1 MSHDAQLLDR
11 YAKEGSEA
19 AFAEL
24 VQRHVRLVFATALRQ
39 LGGDRHLA
47 EDATQRVFADLARKA
62 SALSRHPT
70 LAGWLFK
77 SARYAAIRL
86 LRQETRRK
94 VREAKMSED
103 ALIRGPVE
111 ASRERAWPALSE
123 LVSQLSERDRTAIL
137 LRFFEERSF
146 AEIGHALG
154 LSEDG
159 ARSRVDRT
167 LDRLRRSLG
176 RRGVAFTTA
185 LLAGELA
192 SSAAEAAMPPA
203 FAASVTQAALIGAG
217 VSKTASITGILI
229 TMNSFQTGIVAI
241 ALAASVLP
249 AALSYRTHRSL
260 DRDMSELNMLQSES
274 AALRVTGRQLMTSLS
289 QVGSSEA
296 NAAELVKIRQR
307 VDLLR
312 TRPDWVNEADQRLMA
327 AAQNMGWDSADHAY
341 ETLMWA
347 MAKGKGDVWE
357 EGFHWRGQAKAL
369 ADQAFAKL
377 SDSARSTYGNADR
390 FAGAGSLAAMA
401 GSDPIVAYDA
411 PIDPDAASARTG
423 IVLRITSWNSRAS
436 GAEGPSDN
444 YFYFDGANWTPGV
457 TRFDPKYWD
466 RFVSLLDPASAEK

>member
-24 VQRHVRLVFATALRQ
+24 VQRHIRLVYATALHQ
-39 LGGDRHLA
+39 LGRDRHLA

-62 SALSRHPT
+62 STLSGHPS

-77 SARYAAIRL
+77 SARYAAIQL

-94 VREAKMSED
+94 IRETKMSED
-103 ALIRGPVE
+103 ALVRGPVE
-111 ASRERAWPALSE
+111 ANRERAWPALSE
-123 LVSQLSERDRTAIL
+123 LVGQLSERDRTAIL

-146 AEIGHALG
+146 AEIGRALG

-167 LDRLRRSLG
+167 LDRLRRSLE
-176 RRGVAFTTA
+176 RRGVASTTA

-192 SSAAEAAMPPA
+192 SSAAEATMPPA
-203 FAASVTQAALIGAG
+203 FAASVTQAALTGAG
-217 VSKTASITGILI
+217 ISKTVSITGILI
-229 TMNSFQTGIVAI
+229 TMNSFQTGIVAF
-241 ALAASVLP
+241 ALAASLVP
-249 AALSYRTHRSL
+249 AALSYRNHRSL
-260 DRDMSELNMLQSES
+260 DRNMLEMSVLQSED
-274 AALRVTGRQLMTSLS
+274 AALRATGRQLTTFLS
-289 QVGSSEA
+289 RLASSEA
-296 NAAELVKIRQR
+296 NATELVRIRQR
-307 VDLLR
+307 VNLLR
-312 TRPDWVNEADQRLMA
+312 TRPNWFNETDQRLMA
-327 AAQNMGWDSADHAY
+327 AAQNKGWDSADHAI

-347 MAKGKGDVWE
+347 MANGKGDVWE

-377 SDSARSTYGNADR
+377 SDSARSIYGNADR
-390 FAGAGSLAAMA
+390 FAGAGSLAAMT

-423 IVLRITSWNSRAS
+423 IVLRITCWNTRIS
-436 GAEGPSDN
+436 GAEGPSDK
-444 YFYFDGANWTPGV
+444 A
-457 TRFDPKYWD
+457 
-466 RFVSLLDPASAEK
+466 